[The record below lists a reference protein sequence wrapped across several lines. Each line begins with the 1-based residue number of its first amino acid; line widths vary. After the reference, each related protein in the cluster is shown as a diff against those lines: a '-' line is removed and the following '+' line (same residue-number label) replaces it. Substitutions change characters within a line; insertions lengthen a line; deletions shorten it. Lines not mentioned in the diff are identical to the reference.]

1 MTNIRKIMIT
11 SALPYANG
19 ATHLGHMVEFVQTDI
34 WYRFQKLRGH
44 QAFYICG
51 DDAHGSA
58 IMLRAE
64 KEGIT
69 SEALVKRVHA
79 ERLQDFSGFYV
90 EFDSYYTTHSEEN
103 RILSCEIY
111 KKLRDRGDIIKK
123 TIDQAYDP
131 EKNIFLPD
139 RFIKGDCPR
148 CGASDQYG
156 DNCEVCGATYTP
168 TELKNPRSVISGAT
182 PIQKASEHYFFE
194 LPKYEAFLRA
204 WSRDGG
210 VCNAV
215 ANKLDEWFTSGLHN
229 WDISRDAPYFGFEIP
244 DAPNKYFYVWLDA
257 PIGYMASF
265 KHLCEQRND
274 LDFNEFW
281 KADSKTELHHFI
293 GKDIMYF
300 HTLFWPAMLHG
311 ANYRLPTAVH
321 THGFLTVNGQKMSKS
336 RGTFIKA
343 STYLEHLD
351 PEWLRYYYAT
361 KLNDSV
367 EDMDLNFEDFRL
379 KVNSDLVGK
388 YVNIASRCAGFITKK
403 FEGLLSDYLPE
414 PELLAE
420 FQGKADIIADF
431 YEARDYSRA
440 MREIMLLADR
450 ANQYVAEK
458 APWTLSK
465 DETKSQEIQLICSQ
479 AINMFRILTIYLQ
492 PVLPRLAHE
501 VEKFLG
507 VSSFQWNDYRRP
519 LLAHRI
525 NTFVPLMQRVEETQI
540 IALQE
545 ASRGDIQ

>member
-1 MTNIRKIMIT
+1 MIEPRKIMIT

-44 QAFYICG
+44 QALYICG

-103 RILSCEIY
+103 RILSCEMY
-111 KKLRDRGDIIKK
+111 KKLRDRGDILKK

-148 CGASDQYG
+148 CGAGDQYG

-194 LPKYEAFLRA
+194 LPKYETFLRA
-204 WSRDGG
+204 WSRGG
-210 VCNAV
+210 NVSDAV

-265 KHLCEQRND
+265 KHLCEQRKD
-274 LDFNEFW
+274 LNFDEFW
-281 KADSKTELHHFI
+281 KADSTTELHHFI

-343 STYLEHLD
+343 STYLEHLN

-403 FEGLLSDYLPE
+403 FDGLLSDHLPE
-414 PELLAE
+414 PELLKE
-420 FQGKADIIADF
+420 FQDKADIIADF
-431 YEARDYSRA
+431 YETRDYNRA

-465 DETKSQEIQLICSQ
+465 DETKAHEVQLICSQ
-479 AINMFRILTIYLQ
+479 AINLFRILTIYLQ

-507 VSSFQWNDYRRP
+507 VSSFQWNDYKRP
-519 LLAHRI
+519 LLAHCI
-525 NTFVPLMQRVEETQI
+525 NTFVPLMQRIEETQI
-540 IALQE
+540 LALQE
-545 ASRGDIQ
+545 ASKEDVA